1 MDRDPPKKRSLG
13 HSISQPR
20 FSFSP
25 PLVSFTSRHFS
36 TRAASISL
44 SRAATTAGSAPR
56 NAESCHPA
64 PLISLP
70 PTPNPP
76 PSPRVTS
83 TNNDARSA
91 RNGRSTA
98 PSPRKIAPSTPG
110 VARRQRSCNRK
121 CKYVYDVQYVSP
133 SGFLGFL
140 RHRERSPNP
149 VNVSIMQGA
158 AESESGKSAG
168 DARTRAHAHRCKRHP
183 PPLWR
188 RARLD
193 YYRLLRPRRSGVSQ
207 LFIRRPLLFP
217 SALLGKRQGA
227 YADARS
233 FRHCLPRAVSR
244 GDQESSC
251 GSLLSPL
258 LCHYPALPVPLSSRC
273 SLAIANAERFFS
285 LPVKLPE
292 TTTRHDNIRNNRIIS
307 DNVRLFRILSRLDP
321 MRIRSLVN

>member
-1 MDRDPPKKRSLG
+1 
-13 HSISQPR
+13 
-20 FSFSP
+20 
-25 PLVSFTSRHFS
+25 
-36 TRAASISL
+36 
-44 SRAATTAGSAPR
+44 
-56 NAESCHPA
+56 
-64 PLISLP
+64 
-70 PTPNPP
+70 
-76 PSPRVTS
+76 
-83 TNNDARSA
+83 
-91 RNGRSTA
+91 
-98 PSPRKIAPSTPG
+98 
-110 VARRQRSCNRK
+110 
-121 CKYVYDVQYVSP
+121 
-133 SGFLGFL
+133 
-140 RHRERSPNP
+140 
-149 VNVSIMQGA
+149 MQGA